1 MKIFEADQKRLKSIL
16 ISYEEKKADLTEK
29 EKKER
34 NELINL
40 LKECFLLFKISF
52 NDQTNKFERLNGGFD
67 FVVGSSSARQNE
79 DISQTRIESQNIS
92 KINGDNNNET
102 VMAFM
107 EDRVV
112 KSDYLDFDGIL
123 N

>member
-52 NDQTNKFERLNGGFD
+52 NDQTNKFERLNGGGFD

-79 DISQTRIESQNIS
+79 DIS
-92 KINGDNNNET
+92 
-102 VMAFM
+102 
-107 EDRVV
+107 
-112 KSDYLDFDGIL
+112 
-123 N
+123 

>member
-79 DISQTRIESQNIS
+79 DIS
-92 KINGDNNNET
+92 
-102 VMAFM
+102 
-107 EDRVV
+107 
-112 KSDYLDFDGIL
+112 
-123 N
+123 